1 MVNQLTTGR
10 PAQDSGEESD
20 QSEARHLVLWFMAI
34 QWDIHGDTM
43 EIQKKQCGMVDNVYI
58 YVYIYIFI
66 GACVYIYISLLCVY
80 ILYYWN
86 RNNDNN
92 DVTTEHRRDV
102 TLFFF
107 RVQALTA
114 TQR

>member
-43 EIQKKQCGMVDNVYI
+43 EIQKKQCGMVDMSI
-58 YVYIYIFI
+58 YTYIYIYI
-66 GACVYIYISLLCVY
+66 YRCVCIYIHIYIYIHIVIMCIYTLL
-80 ILYYWN
+80 L
-86 RNNDNN
+86 
-92 DVTTEHRRDV
+92 ES
-102 TLFFF
+102 
-107 RVQALTA
+107 
-114 TQR
+114 

>member
-34 QWDIHGDTM
+34 QWDIHGDSTGYDCLGVM

-58 YVYIYIFI
+58 YVYIY
-66 GACVYIYISLLCVY
+66 L
-80 ILYYWN
+80 
-86 RNNDNN
+86 
-92 DVTTEHRRDV
+92 
-102 TLFFF
+102 
-107 RVQALTA
+107 
-114 TQR
+114 